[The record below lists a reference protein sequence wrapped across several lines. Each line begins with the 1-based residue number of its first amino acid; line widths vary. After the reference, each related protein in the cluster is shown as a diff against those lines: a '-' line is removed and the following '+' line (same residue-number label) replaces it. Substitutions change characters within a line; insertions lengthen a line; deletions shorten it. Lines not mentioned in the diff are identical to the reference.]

1 MPIHLTRRPSRTPKA
16 NHGAADQ
23 HALPITKSTTLPKP
37 PKIDRAAYKVKEV
50 AIALGID
57 KTAVYDLIRVG
68 KLRYIR
74 LAGGTMIIPA
84 TALHDFLNGT
94 TA

>member
-1 MPIHLTRRPSRTPKA
+1 MIERV
-16 NHGAADQ
+16 
-23 HALPITKSTTLPKP
+23 
-37 PKIDRAAYKVKEV
+37 AYKVSEA

-57 KTAVYDLIRVG
+57 KGAVYDLIRAG
-68 KLRYIR
+68 KLRYTR